1 MDLSKNKK
9 QKIDKKMIIGD
20 IFEKYPK
27 KANKVI
33 EIMMDSGLHCVGCGA
48 AMFETIEQGMIAHGY
63 SDKEID
69 NLVKEINK
77 IIKKE

>member
-9 QKIDKKMIIGD
+9 QGINKEMVIGKIFD
-20 IFEKYPK
+20 KYPK
-27 KANKVI
+27 KANEII
-33 EIMMDSGLHCVGCGA
+33 ELMMDSGLHCVGCGA